1 MPAVNFGL
9 LPINGHEA
17 QREKE
22 FAEAMMEYSAERVIS
37 DLNLK
42 RRKLNS
48 YLHRDK
54 ELDVIFEKF
63 YEDDVSGNISDER
76 FAKMGRSYEDD

>member
-1 MPAVNFGL
+1 
-9 LPINGHEA
+9 
-17 QREKE
+17 
-22 FAEAMMEYSAERVIS
+22 MMEYSAERVIS